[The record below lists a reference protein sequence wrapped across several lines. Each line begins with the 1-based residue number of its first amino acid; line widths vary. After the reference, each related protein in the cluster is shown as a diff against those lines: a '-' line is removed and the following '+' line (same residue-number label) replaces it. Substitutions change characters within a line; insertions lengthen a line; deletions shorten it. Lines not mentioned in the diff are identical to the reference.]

1 MATALI
7 LVLSACS
14 GEPTVT
20 GLWRTSSRNGILIC
34 AVASGARSLSGT
46 RRLIEVV
53 HSGSVPKG
61 APPLAAGTAPRG
73 PAPCPGPASLRGV
86 RLEASETLGN
96 RAEDRNANVRELV
109 HQRMELAMADD
120 EQSGDP
126 IGNDGGRAGPP
137 IEQGD
142 LAEEVATGKLGD
154 FPLAVEHAEPPVE
167 DDEELVPDVSLF
179 GQDLV
184 KSDLDLIGQ
193 LSEAFKLT
201 LSHMREQGYLPQM
214 IELLI
219 T

>member
-1 MATALI
+1 
-7 LVLSACS
+7 
-14 GEPTVT
+14 
-20 GLWRTSSRNGILIC
+20 
-34 AVASGARSLSGT
+34 
-46 RRLIEVV
+46 
-53 HSGSVPKG
+53 
-61 APPLAAGTAPRG
+61 
-73 PAPCPGPASLRGV
+73 
-86 RLEASETLGN
+86 
-96 RAEDRNANVRELV
+96 
-109 HQRMELAMADD
+109 MADD

-154 FPLAVEHAEPPVE
+154 FPLAVEYADPPVE